1 MSQVRTTYS
10 ASVHRRPGARMP
22 SPEGWCQRAGFRY
35 KEVVLIKHVLP
46 AIKLSMLGRPASTEA
61 APYYFTYIDQVVS
74 DDVLP
79 VIERQLQ
86 QVLSLCSEVSEEK
99 SLHRYAPD
107 KWSIRQVLNHVTDT
121 ERAFAFR
128 ALWFA
133 RGFQSP
139 LPDYDQNIAAAGAD
153 ADQVAWSEHV
163 EEFRRVRLATISLFR
178 NLPADAWLRTG
189 IASNNR
195 FTVRAMAFIT
205 AGHVEHHL
213 KILRERYL

>member
-1 MSQVRTTYS
+1 
-10 ASVHRRPGARMP
+10 
-22 SPEGWCQRAGFRY
+22 
-35 KEVVLIKHVLP
+35 
-46 AIKLSMLGRPASTEA
+46 MLGRPAPTEA
-61 APYYFTYIDQVVS
+61 APYYFTYINQVDS
-74 DDVLP
+74 EDALA
-79 VIERQLQ
+79 VIERQLED
-86 QVLSLCSEVSEEK
+86 VVSLCSGISEEK
-99 SLHRYAPD
+99 SLHRYGPD

-133 RGFQSP
+133 RGFESP
-139 LPDYDQNIAAAGAD
+139 LPDYDQNIAAGGAD
-153 ADQVAWSEHV
+153 ADQTSWADHI

-178 NLPADAWLRTG
+178 NLPSEAWMRTG

-205 AGHVEHHL
+205 AGHVTHHV